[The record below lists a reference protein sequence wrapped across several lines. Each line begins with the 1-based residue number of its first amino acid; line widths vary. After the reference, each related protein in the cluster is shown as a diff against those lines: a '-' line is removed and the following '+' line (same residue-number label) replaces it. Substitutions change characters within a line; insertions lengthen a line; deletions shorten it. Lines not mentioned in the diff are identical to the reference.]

1 MRRGRRNSLQ
11 RFAGIR
17 ALASRARAVN
27 VAVMVT
33 RKTRLELDTLGE
45 VEVDAAALW
54 GAQTQRSLVNFAI
67 SQERMPREL
76 ILALAQVKEAAAEV
90 NAELGQLDEPIA
102 KAIAAAA
109 REVLD
114 GQHADQ
120 FPLVVWQTG
129 SGTQT
134 NMNMNEVLA
143 NRASELLGGERGLQ
157 RLVHP
162 NDHVNRSQ
170 SSNDVFPTATAVA
183 SVASLSREVIPAVET
198 LREVLEQKADRFYE
212 IIKIGRTH
220 LMDATPLR
228 LGQEIGGWAS
238 QLRHGLEAAQQA
250 LPRLGE
256 LAIGGTA
263 VGSGINAP
271 AEFGARVAARLAQRT
286 GLPLTSAPNKFEV
299 ISAHDAWLSAHG
311 ALKTL
316 AASLTKIAND
326 VRWLSSGPRCG
337 LGELTIPA
345 NEPGSSIMPG
355 KVNPT
360 QAEALIM
367 ACYQVMA
374 NDVVI
379 NLAGLSGNFQLN
391 VCKPLIAHAF
401 LQSCRLLAGACRSFS
416 VHCAS
421 GLEPDRQR
429 IADHLERSLMLVT
442 ALAPHIGY
450 DRAAEIAKHAH
461 RQGMTLR
468 EAALELNAVSPQ
480 DFDRWVNPSSMVS
493 G

>member
-1 MRRGRRNSLQ
+1 M
-11 RFAGIR
+11 AH
-17 ALASRARAVN
+17 
-27 VAVMVT
+27 
-33 RKTRLELDTLGE
+33 KTRVERDTLGE
-45 VEVDAAALW
+45 VEVDAARLW
-54 GAQTQRSLVNFAI
+54 GAQTQRSLVNFEI
-67 SQERMPREL
+67 SHERMPREL
-76 ILALAQVKEAAAEV
+76 ILALAQVKQAAAEI
-90 NAELGQLDEPIA
+90 NAELGQLDAPIA
-102 KAIAAAA
+102 EAIAAAA
-109 REVLD
+109 QEVLD
-114 GQHADQ
+114 GHHADQ
-120 FPLVVWQTG
+120 FPLLVWQTG

-143 NRASELLGGERGLQ
+143 NRASELLGGGRGDR

-183 SVASLSREVIPAVET
+183 SVANLSREVIPAVEA
-198 LREVLEQKADRFYE
+198 LRVVLEQKAEQFHE

-228 LGQEIGGWAS
+228 LGQELGGFAS
-238 QLRHGLEAAQQA
+238 QLRHGLEAARRA
-250 LPRLGE
+250 LPTLGE
-256 LAIGGTA
+256 LAIGATA

-271 AEFGARVAARLAQRT
+271 AEFGDRVALRLAQRT
-286 GLPLTSAPNKFEV
+286 GLALTSAPDKYEA
-299 ISAHDAWLSAHG
+299 ISAHDAWVCAHG

-316 AASLTKIAND
+316 ATSLIKIAND
-326 VRWLSSGPRCG
+326 IRWLGSGPRCG
-337 LGELTIPA
+337 LGELRLPA

-374 NDVVI
+374 NDVAI

-391 VCKPLIAHAF
+391 ACKPLLAHAF
-401 LQSCRLLAGACRSFS
+401 LQSCRLLAGACRSFCL
-416 VHCAS
+416 HCAS
-421 GLEPDRQR
+421 GLEPDPQR
-429 IADHLERSLMLVT
+429 IAFHLERSLMLVT

-450 DRAAEIAKHAH
+450 DRAAELAKHAH
-461 RQGMTLR
+461 QHNKTLR
-468 EAALELNAVSPQ
+468 EAAIELHVVSPQ
-480 DFDRWVNPSSMVS
+480 DFDRWVDPKTMVN